1 MKEDMLKS
9 IIKLQVA
16 AETLARQK
24 IINKDVYDYIYR
36 EIKFLSERIEKIED
50 KKLITFNPHPVITTE
65 WGFFLK

>member
-24 IINKDVYDYIYR
+24 IINKDVY
-36 EIKFLSERIEKIED
+36 E
-50 KKLITFNPHPVITTE
+50 PVGGINLVHT
-65 WGFFLK
+65 

>member
-36 EIKFLSERIEKIED
+36 EIKFLSEIIEKIED
-50 KKLITFNPHPVITTE
+50 K
-65 WGFFLK
+65 